1 MCSDGYG
8 SGASGRCHRCDNTK
22 AHLLIAMGSL
32 FCLAVMLLV
41 FLVVVFLVGGLDAI
55 DAVSQ
60 SVGRTFS
67 VRRKASSSRPFSLSV
82 RLQEHSR
89 PVRLQQHISPL
100 DSIVSP
106 VSSFPLH
113 DRHGHDGGV
122 PGGGSGGDL
131 GASTSRGS
139 KVFPNS
145 HPALADTGQALTTE
159 LGSNVGVETGGQLS
173 IGMSRYPYRKG
184 GLSVD
189 QRDQLSA
196 VSRSGGGGGHAS
208 TIVQAHAGKA
218 VVSKDGRFGDKVKR
232 FGSRLP
238 MDKLKILVAVWQIL
252 VVFSSITGVDFPAP
266 YSQFL
271 SWISVVNLDIGS
283 IFSASCV
290 LPSVNFYARLLITT
304 LAPLALATGL
314 VLTYQ
319 MAKYRAGIGSAGVI
333 ARRAA
338 WSRHVSAVLILTFL
352 VSLYRSVSAVA

>member
-1 MCSDGYG
+1 
-8 SGASGRCHRCDNTK
+8 
-22 AHLLIAMGSL
+22 
-32 FCLAVMLLV
+32 
-41 FLVVVFLVGGLDAI
+41 
-55 DAVSQ
+55 
-60 SVGRTFS
+60 
-67 VRRKASSSRPFSLSV
+67 
-82 RLQEHSR
+82 
-89 PVRLQQHISPL
+89 
-100 DSIVSP
+100 
-106 VSSFPLH
+106 
-113 DRHGHDGGV
+113 
-122 PGGGSGGDL
+122 
-131 GASTSRGS
+131 
-139 KVFPNS
+139 
-145 HPALADTGQALTTE
+145 
-159 LGSNVGVETGGQLS
+159 
-173 IGMSRYPYRKG
+173 
-184 GLSVD
+184 
-189 QRDQLSA
+189 
-196 VSRSGGGGGHAS
+196 
-208 TIVQAHAGKA
+208 
-218 VVSKDGRFGDKVKR
+218 
-232 FGSRLP
+232 